1 MVCLTQETYRGFVSQ
16 PSPELTAPHLP
27 GLQSLGRKT
36 LLHRASRPFLVKTTK
51 PNGCTIATTEPSDK
65 TRYKIL
71 GKYNSK
77 AEAEKAIGAMKQC

>member
-1 MVCLTQETYRGFVSQ
+1 MVCLTQETYRGFVY
-16 PSPELTAPHLP
+16 PTFARADGPAFARPTKPWPKNTPTP
-27 GLQSLGRKT
+27 GQ
-36 LLHRASRPFLVKTTK
+36 RPFLVKTTK

>member
-1 MVCLTQETYRGFVSQ
+1 MQKYLMAVVLVISFV
-16 PSPELTAPHLP
+16 APVMAAEVFYIIFDT
-27 GLQSLGRKT
+27 T
-36 LLHRASRPFLVKTTK
+36 LS
-51 PNGCTIATTEPSDK
+51 GCTIATTEPSDK

>member
-27 GLQSLGRKT
+27 EKPWPKNTPTPGQ
-36 LLHRASRPFLVKTTK
+36 RPFLVKTTK